1 MSRGPHTFSTSSRA
15 ITCHCG
21 CIASN
26 TVVHVSK
33 LDVVCSPA
41 KKKLLHSSAMSRA
54 VMAAAGAVAG
64 YIFSDSFNSDFE
76 LNISRIRSGSATVSR
91 TVGPNHTK
99 NVGPK
104 KKIEIDH
111 LLEEKI
117 FFFLLFY
124 IIFHTII
131 VSGI

>member
-1 MSRGPHTFSTSSRA
+1 MGTVLSLETSSLVGMSRGPHTFSTSSRA

-54 VMAAAGAVAG
+54 VMAAAGAVAVAG
-64 YIFSDSFNSDFE
+64 DIFSDSFV
-76 LNISRIRSGSATVSR
+76 LA
-91 TVGPNHTK
+91 
-99 NVGPK
+99 
-104 KKIEIDH
+104 
-111 LLEEKI
+111 
-117 FFFLLFY
+117 
-124 IIFHTII
+124 
-131 VSGI
+131 